1 MRIEG
6 DKGMNELKAIG
17 RLSRV
22 PLREV
27 WAHEAYDFTRWLQDN
42 ADVLTSAIGI
52 GLENVEREQSAG
64 AFNIDLVAEDEADAK
79 VIIENQLGKSDH
91 DHLGKVLTYLAAMN
105 ARAAIWIVADP
116 RPEHVAAVSWLNDSS
131 SADFYL
137 LKVEAVRIGESEP
150 APLLTRI
157 VGPSAETK
165 AVATQNRE
173 FAERYDLREKWWAN
187 LVARPEAHLHKHL
200 TPGRYSWIGL
210 SSGVRGLNLNYAVRQ
225 HDSQA
230 EFYIDR
236 GKDCDEENH
245 HIFHQLH
252 AKKAEIEEAF
262 GGELKWEALEGA
274 RACRISY
281 AIDGGY
287 KTDEEEWDEI
297 QYKLVATMNRLD
309 AAIRPHL
316 RTLQLDA
323 G

>member
-1 MRIEG
+1 
-6 DKGMNELKAIG
+6 MNELGAIG

-42 ADVLTSAIGI
+42 IDVLTSAIGI

-64 AFNIDLVAEDEADAK
+64 AFNIDLVAEDEAGAK

-105 ARAAIWIVADP
+105 ARAAVWIVADP

-165 AVATQNRE
+165 AVAAQNRE
-173 FAERYDLREKWWAN
+173 FAQRYDLREQWWVN
-187 LVARPEAHLHKHL
+187 LLSRPDAHMHKHL

-210 SSGVRGLNLNYAVRQ
+210 SSGVRGINFNYAVRQ
-225 HDSQA
+225 HDCQV
-230 EFYIDR
+230 EVYIDR
-236 GKDCDEENH
+236 GQDCDDENR
-245 HIFHQLH
+245 HIFEQL
-252 AKKAEIEEAF
+252 AARKDQIEEAF
-262 GGELKWEALEGA
+262 GGPLQWEALEGK
-274 RACRISY
+274 RACRISH

-287 KTDEEEWDEI
+287 KTDPEGWDEI
-297 QYKLVATMNRLD
+297 HDTLVAAMNRL
-309 AAIRPHL
+309 ALAVRPSLPSL
-316 RTLQLDA
+316 RLDSR
-323 G
+323 

>member
-1 MRIEG
+1 
-6 DKGMNELKAIG
+6 MNEVGAIG

-42 ADVLTSAIGI
+42 IDVLTSAIGI

-64 AFNIDLVAEDEADAK
+64 AFNIDLVAEDEAGAK
-79 VIIENQLGKSDH
+79 VIIENQLGRSDH

-165 AVATQNRE
+165 AVAAQNRE
-173 FAERYDLREKWWAN
+173 FAQRYDLREKWWAN

-245 HIFHQLH
+245 HIFHQLF
-252 AKKAEIEEAF
+252 AKKEQIEEAF

-281 AIDGGY
+281 AVDGGY

-297 QYKLVATMNRLD
+297 QDKLVGIMNRLA
-309 AAIRPHL
+309 AAIKPHMP
-316 RTLQLDA
+316 TLQLDA

>member
-1 MRIEG
+1 
-6 DKGMNELKAIG
+6 MNELGAIG

-42 ADVLTSAIGI
+42 IDVLTSAIGI

-64 AFNIDLVAEDEADAK
+64 AFNIDLVAEDEAGAK

-105 ARAAIWIVADP
+105 ARAAVWIVADP

-165 AVATQNRE
+165 AVAAQNRE
-173 FAERYDLREKWWAN
+173 FAQRYDLREQWWVN
-187 LVARPEAHLHKHL
+187 LLSRPDAHMHKHL

-210 SSGVRGLNLNYAVRQ
+210 SSGVRGINFNYAVRQ
-225 HDSQA
+225 HDCQV
-230 EFYIDR
+230 EVYIDR
-236 GKDCDEENH
+236 GQDCDDENR
-245 HIFHQLH
+245 HIFEQL
-252 AKKAEIEEAF
+252 AARKDQIEEAF
-262 GGELKWEALEGA
+262 GGPLQWEALEGK
-274 RACRISY
+274 RACRISH

-287 KTDEEEWDEI
+287 KTDPEGWDEI
-297 QYKLVATMNRLD
+297 HDTLVAAMNRL
-309 AAIRPHL
+309 ALAVRPCLPSL
-316 RTLQLDA
+316 RLDSR
-323 G
+323 

>member
-1 MRIEG
+1 MT
-6 DKGMNELKAIG
+6 ELGSIG

-42 ADVLTSAIGI
+42 IDVLTSAIGI

-64 AFNIDLVAEDEADAK
+64 AFNIDLVAEDEAGAK

-137 LKVEAVRIGESEP
+137 LKVEAVRIGASEP

-165 AVATQNRE
+165 AMAAQNRE
-173 FAERYDLREKWWAN
+173 FAQRYDLREKWWAN

-236 GKDCDEENH
+236 GQDCDEENR
-245 HIFHQLH
+245 HIFDQLH
-252 AKKAEIEEAF
+252 DKKAIIEEAF
-262 GGELKWEALEGA
+262 GGSLTWEALEGK
-274 RACRISY
+274 RACRISC
-281 AIDGGY
+281 AVEGGY

-297 QYKLVATMNRLD
+297 QDKLVAIMNRLA
-309 AAIRPHL
+309 AAIKPHL
-316 RTLQLDA
+316 PTLQLDFA
-323 G
+323 